1 MSQYRILEIPQPD
14 GGNKYR
20 IQIREFKKKS
30 FWIRKNT
37 SDKYYENWVNMN
49 VYGEPYRPNIHRPIY
64 GFLEYFDTLDKAKSY
79 LDYLQKEI
87 KVVYTTNL
95 QLKNNG

>member
-1 MSQYRILEIPQPD
+1 MSKYRILEIPQPD

-20 IQIREFKKKS
+20 IQILEFKKKS
-30 FWIRKNT
+30 FWMRKNP
-37 SDKYYENWVNMN
+37 SDKYYENWVNIN
-49 VYGEPYRPNIHRPIY
+49 VYGNPHKLNSLRPGY
-64 GFLEYFDTLDKAKSY
+64 DFLESFDTLDKAKSY